1 MGRADRTCSE
11 ILLLFVLAVA
21 DKHVT
26 GGKLTRHMTLILQM
40 TEPPLHRICGCIEFF
55 FFLEREKSLQKR
67 LYGSVRITLCHS
79 MPADN
84 TDLLTP
90 NSALR

>member
-40 TEPPLHRICGCIEFF
+40 TEPQLHRICGCIEFF
-55 FFLEREKSLQKR
+55 FFRERKVLTEE
-67 LYGSVRITLCHS
+67 TLRFCENYIMS
-79 MPADN
+79 FYAC
-84 TDLLTP
+84 
-90 NSALR
+90 

>member
-40 TEPPLHRICGCIEFF
+40 TEPPLHRICSCIDVFF
-55 FFLEREKSLQKR
+55 FF
-67 LYGSVRITLCHS
+67 
-79 MPADN
+79 
-84 TDLLTP
+84 
-90 NSALR
+90 